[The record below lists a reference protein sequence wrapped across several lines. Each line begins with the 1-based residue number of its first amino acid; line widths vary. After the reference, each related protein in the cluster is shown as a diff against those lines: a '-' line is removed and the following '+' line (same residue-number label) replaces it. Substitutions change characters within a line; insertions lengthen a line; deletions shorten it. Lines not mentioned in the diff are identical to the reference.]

1 VSRPF
6 QIVLVVV
13 LLTAAGV
20 LGFGA
25 YRFFAGRQPAPTAA
39 PAPGATAAT
48 DTETEA
54 EPTPLPA
61 PGLPETRPVFA
72 LKDREGVLRSIT
84 DWDGKSLVINFWA
97 TWCAPC
103 RREIPMLKT
112 LHAERASQN
121 IEVIG
126 VAVDFRED
134 VLAYA
139 KNMAVDYPLLIG
151 EQDGLDAV
159 GLFGLGSTVGF
170 PFTVFTDDRGRIV
183 TAHLGELQAG
193 EANAIL
199 DAVVG
204 VNRGSLT
211 LERAKAQIASA
222 LERIEPEPQAPAV
235 RAP

>member
-1 VSRPF
+1 MSRPF

-25 YRFFAGRQPAPTAA
+25 YRFFAGPQQAPDA
-39 PAPGATAAT
+39 PAVAAAT
-48 DTETEA
+48 DVETETD
-54 EPTPLPA
+54 PTPSPA

-72 LKDREGVLRSIT
+72 LKDRAGVLRSIT
-84 DWDGKSLVINFWA
+84 EWDGKSLLINFWA

-112 LHAERASQN
+112 LHVERASQN

-139 KNMAVDYPLLIG
+139 KNMKIDYPLLIG

-159 GLFGLGSTVGF
+159 ALFGLGSIGF

-183 TAHLGELQAG
+183 TAHLGELRAE

-199 DAVVG
+199 DAVVA

-211 LERAKAQIASA
+211 LEQAKAQIAAA
-222 LERIEPEPQAPAV
+222 LERIGPEPQAPAV
-235 RAP
+235 KAP